1 MIFSPITGTDY
12 LEFYVGNARQSA
24 YYYRA
29 AFGMSLVAWAGPE
42 TGLHDRASYVVE
54 QGGIRLVL
62 TTPLRPD
69 GGIADHIRRHGD
81 GVRDIAMC
89 VDDAKQAWREATR
102 RGARSIH
109 ECHELEDE
117 FGRVKLASIAAYG
130 DTIHTFVERDK
141 YFGPFLPGYHPV
153 DHGAHFHDP
162 VARPVGLTAIDH
174 IAGNVGW
181 NELRR
186 WIRLLYRRA
195 GFLHPPKQRSGRRN
209 RSPRRGKLKGR
220 DLPRGGISFPIN
232 EPAEMKNRGR
242 ERGKSWIGQYLESYH
257 GPGVQRI
264 ALATENILE
273 TVEKMRCQ
281 GVDFSS
287 IPPSYYARLRAQSG
301 CVEEPIDELR
311 KPRHSGRPG

>member
-1 MIFSPITGTDY
+1 MGISLRTVRPSFERNRLQARESRARSCSPMSSMLFHPEVHSENDFLPITGTDY

-62 TTPLRPD
+62 TTPLRAD

-89 VDDAKQAWREATR
+89 VDDARQAWREATR

-153 DHGAHFHDP
+153 DHGASFHDP
-162 VARPVGLTAIDH
+162 VSRPVGLTAIDH

-186 WIRLLYRRA
+186 WIDFYTDVL
-195 GFLHPPKQRSGRRN
+195 GFSIHRSC
-209 RSPRRGKLKGR
+209 
-220 DLPRGGISFPIN
+220 
-232 EPAEMKNRGR
+232 EAE
-242 ERGKSWIGQYLESYH
+242 E
-257 GPGVQRI
+257 
-264 ALATENILE
+264 E
-273 TVEKMRCQ
+273 TFAETT
-281 GVDFSS
+281 GSS
-287 IPPSYYARLRAQSG
+287 KVVT
-301 CVEEPIDELR
+301 CC
-311 KPRHSGRPG
+311 